1 MGYSADFTSVK
12 ITIERVVDYGT
23 ESKSLV
29 VKNSIAIEKTSKFI
43 E

>member
-1 MGYSADFTSVK
+1 ML
-12 ITIERVVDYGT
+12 

-29 VKNSIAIEKTSKFI
+29 VKNSIAIEKTSRFI